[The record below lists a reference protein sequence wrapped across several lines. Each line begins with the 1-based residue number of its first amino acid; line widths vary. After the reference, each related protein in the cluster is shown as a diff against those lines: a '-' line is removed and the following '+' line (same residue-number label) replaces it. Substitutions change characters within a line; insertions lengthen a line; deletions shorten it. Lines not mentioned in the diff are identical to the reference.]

1 MNIIFIGMP
10 GSGKSTLGVVTAK
23 ILGMDFLDS
32 DVFIQNN
39 ENRKLQEIINKDGT
53 ESFLETE
60 CKNIL
65 KIDVNNTVI
74 ATGGSAVLKDE
85 AMKHLKKD
93 AITVFLDIPLY
104 DLKKRIYNT
113 SDRGIAMK
121 DGETIDD
128 IYRIRRPYY
137 KKYADITVKT
147 GHMSSRT
154 AVGKVVDA
162 IRKKI
167 NS

>member
-39 ENRKLQEIINKDGT
+39 ENRKLQEIINMDGT

-65 KIDVNNTVI
+65 KIDVKNTVI
-74 ATGGSAVLKDE
+74 ATGGSVVLKDE
-85 AMKHLKKD
+85 AMKHLKKG
-93 AITVFLDIPLY
+93 AITVFLDVPLY

-137 KKYADITVKT
+137 KKHADITVKT
-147 GHMSSRT
+147 GRMSSRT